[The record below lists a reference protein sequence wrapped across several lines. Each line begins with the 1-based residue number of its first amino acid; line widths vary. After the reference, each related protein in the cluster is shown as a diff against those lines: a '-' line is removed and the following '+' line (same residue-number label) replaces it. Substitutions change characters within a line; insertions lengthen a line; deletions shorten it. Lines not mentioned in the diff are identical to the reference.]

1 MWVFLFRDLKHSKE
15 VSSEPRLKAD
25 QGPSVVMVWD
35 AVTGVTSDSDSDYTS
50 HAAEQ
55 GSHRHCYQGLRD
67 WFKYKKLLYSNG
79 I

>member
-35 AVTGVTSDSDSDYTS
+35 AVTGVTSDSDSD
-50 HAAEQ
+50 
-55 GSHRHCYQGLRD
+55 
-67 WFKYKKLLYSNG
+67 
-79 I
+79 